1 VRENF
6 IFEAE
11 SLNTYVTAEKADR
24 ADAAEKADRV
34 ERADAADRVERADRA
49 DAAGVYVWCLLKS
62 IHYRLWL
69 WISCG

>member
-11 SLNTYVTAEKADR
+11 SLNTYVTAEKAD
-24 ADAAEKADRV
+24 
-34 ERADAADRVERADRA
+34 RADAADRVERADRA

-62 IHYRLWL
+62 IHYR
-69 WISCG
+69 